1 MENLFEE
8 LLDACRKANCQK
20 IEKLLRQI
28 QIDNPQAYN
37 DAQKKVREHLELA
50 KRQDRE
56 DIEKEIQKS
65 IDEMNF
71 MGLIEI
77 AISMLAVIPEENEDQ
92 NDKKNI

>member
-8 LLDACRKANCQK
+8 LLDACRNANGQK

-37 DAQKKVREHLELA
+37 EAQKKVREYLELA

-56 DIEKEIQKS
+56 DIEKEIQKPV
-65 IDEMNF
+65 DKMTF
-71 MGLIEI
+71 RGLIEI
-77 AISMLAVIPEENEDQ
+77 AISMLAVIPEDNNQNEQ
-92 NDKKNI
+92 GNI